1 MTEARSAGLCI
12 TSGST
17 YPEFAENVAGHLGV
31 EATLMER
38 RRFSNGELF
47 VRYEES
53 LRGKDVFV
61 FQTHDGQSTVHDRWS
76 INDAIQEQIL
86 MIDAAVGASADHVT
100 AVCPYFGYSRQ
111 DKKTDGRVAIAA
123 RRIAR
128 QLIDAGA
135 ERIISM
141 DLHSAQTQGFTDD
154 NKPFENVYGSS
165 VILPRVKEWAA
176 DKDPTEIA
184 VVTPDTGGIKRAAY
198 YRKKLSRD
206 PKDHAEVEKVELAI
220 IDKDRSPDSSKVE
233 AVYLVGKVA
242 GRHCVVVDD
251 MFDTAKTL
259 AAAGNFLLQRG
270 ALSVIAAGTHG
281 LFSGSAVDY
290 LNDSDYEKVIVADT
304 ISQHAKE
311 LRIPKQET
319 VSVTEIFAEA
329 AKRIHYNDSVSGMFE
344 DGQL

>member
-1 MTEARSAGLCI
+1 MAEARSAGLCI
-12 TSGST
+12 ASGST
-17 YPEFAENVAGHLGV
+17 YPEFAESVAGHLGV
-31 EATLMER
+31 EATSMER

-61 FQTHDGQSTVHDRWS
+61 FQTHDSQSTFYDNWS

-111 DKKTDGRVAIAA
+111 DKKTDGRVSIAA

-128 QLIDAGA
+128 QLINAGA

-165 VILPRVKEWAA
+165 VILPRVEEWAA
-176 DKDPTEIA
+176 DKDPTQIA

-206 PKDHAEVEKVELAI
+206 PNDHTEVEKVELAI
-220 IDKDRSPDSSKVE
+220 IDKDRSPDSSNVE
-233 AVYLVGKVA
+233 AGYLIGVVA
-242 GRHCVVVDD
+242 GKHCVIVDD

-259 AAAGNFLLQRG
+259 AAAGDFVLKRG

-281 LFSGSAVDY
+281 LLSGPAVKY
-290 LNDSDYEKVIVADT
+290 LNDSQYERVLVTDT
-304 ISQHAKE
+304 VSQHAKE
-311 LRIPKQET
+311 ILLPKQRT
-319 VSVTEIFAEA
+319 TSVTPIFSEA
-329 AKRIHYNDSVSGMFE
+329 VKRIHYNDSVSGMFE
-344 DGQL
+344 AGQL